1 MHVALKCW
9 WTPNRLCAAKNPQF
23 YCYEI
28 LTLKFSFS
36 NENIDPKHTI
46 GFCSKL
52 VSQKSKSIAHAQ
64 NLFNADDLNFM
75 RAISFS
81 GGRWGCSA
89 SLCHSDLSRKKEV
102 NVCGICNM
110 RKAGCLEA
118 KPRLKLH
125 RQVPLCWS
133 LKAFSAFLP
142 VSNHSFSFSFSLM
155 SIKRS
160 SINDGK
166 SIATT
171 ADYSP
176 RIIILTGKTWGSRD
190 NTSSCAIIKLK
201 PSPTYRDAPT
211 AKWFCVS
218 GFPCI
223 AVILPCFFF
232 ALLCSK
238 IFLLQWFCVA
248 CSVCTRQWCIRNK
261 WWKKH

>member
-110 RKAGCLEA
+110 RKAW
-118 KPRLKLH
+118 KPSQDWNCTVKFRFAGLWKPF
-125 RQVPLCWS
+125 R
-133 LKAFSAFLP
+133 
-142 VSNHSFSFSFSLM
+142 
-155 SIKRS
+155 RS
-160 SINDGK
+160 SLWVTIPVAAP
-166 SIATT
+166 S
-171 ADYSP
+171 SP
-176 RIIILTGKTWGSRD
+176 
-190 NTSSCAIIKLK
+190 SC
-201 PSPTYRDAPT
+201 R
-211 AKWFCVS
+211 
-218 GFPCI
+218 
-223 AVILPCFFF
+223 
-232 ALLCSK
+232 
-238 IFLLQWFCVA
+238 
-248 CSVCTRQWCIRNK
+248 
-261 WWKKH
+261 

>member
-1 MHVALKCW
+1 
-9 WTPNRLCAAKNPQF
+9 
-23 YCYEI
+23 
-28 LTLKFSFS
+28 
-36 NENIDPKHTI
+36 
-46 GFCSKL
+46 
-52 VSQKSKSIAHAQ
+52 
-64 NLFNADDLNFM
+64 M

-81 GGRWGCSA
+81 GRWGCCSA

-142 VSNHSFSFSFSLM
+142 VSNHSSSSSFFSFM

-176 RIIILTGKTWGSRD
+176 RIIILRGKTWGSWD
-190 NTSSCAIIKLK
+190 NTSCIIKLPNVPTMTE
-201 PSPTYRDAPT
+201 PSRTYRDAHT
-211 AKWFCVS
+211 ACMS

-223 AVILPCFFF
+223 VVILPCFFCF
-232 ALLCSK
+232 ALQQDVENLFAAVILCC
-238 IFLLQWFCVA
+238 LQCVYVPDNA
-248 CSVCTRQWCIRNK
+248 A
-261 WWKKH
+261 